1 MDKLSQNELIGL
13 VTSIRDKKKY
23 QELITL
29 YDLTDELHQIVHHSQ
44 SDKNKYHG
52 NWSYE
57 TRNRVV
63 HQVLNKII
71 KKEEREDIL
80 NNHPLLVK
88 ISEIKKILKESSSL
102 NDKYVIQST
111 GNNRKIEKLKKR
123 IKTIEN
129 VKKEKIKTEQTKEL
143 KKRIEKEKDYIE
155 KEKDYIEKEKDYI
168 EKEKDY
174 SCIISH
180 YEHNF
185 VIPLLQCGW
194 INEYD
199 TVPITFNKSI
209 PENIRK
215 QHRDNGY
222 MEFIQWTL
230 PHISYVINLEKI
242 SIQRDEM
249 NIKYINKIKELIKE
263 IEEYKKLLNN

>member
-44 SDKNKYHG
+44 SDKNKYNG
-52 NWSYE
+52 NWSDE

-71 KKEEREDIL
+71 KKEKRKDIL

-88 ISEIKKILKESSSL
+88 ISEIKKSLKESSSL

-143 KKRIEKEKDYIE
+143 KKHIEKEKDYIE
-155 KEKDYIEKEKDYI
+155 KEKDYIEKEKDYN
-168 EKEKDY
+168 
-174 SCIISH
+174 CIISH
-180 YEHNF
+180 YEQNF

-194 INEYD
+194 IHEDD

-222 MEFIQWTL
+222 MEFIQWSL
-230 PHISYVINLEKI
+230 PHISYFINLEKI
-242 SIQRDEM
+242 SIQREEM